1 MSVAWWLMTFQL
13 VLDPEKNF
21 HFVIDCAKKVMK
33 EHCYWPLVSDF
44 NNVLSHERVALVF
57 LKDDNLIDMWFQF
70 LSMLQGMNVNI
81 RETSSHVDF
90 EPSSYYAAFSCELEA
105 SAYPMWS
112 IISHL
117 KDASYAQLSKKLM
130 NYLINYLQ
138 DWLDAVNFQTPH
150 MAKNELMHASFHFPL
165 HRYLAAFIYQAVKTM
180 NISLNDILPEPETIK
195 LLMMHPLR
203 VQVSFK
209 KIILFTA
216 SRYICLHYSTTVY
229 IFAHL

>member
-1 MSVAWWLMTFQL
+1 
-13 VLDPEKNF
+13 
-21 HFVIDCAKKVMK
+21 MK

-70 LSMLQGMNVNI
+70 LSMLQGESIDEPNCTNVSIYSFLGMNVNI
-81 RETSSHVDF
+81 RETSSHVEF

-117 KDASYAQLSKKLM
+117 KDPSYSQLSKKIM

-138 DWLDAVNFQTPH
+138 EWLDAVNFQSPR
-150 MAKNELMHASFHFPL
+150 MEKNEMMHASFHFPL

-180 NISLNDILPEPETIK
+180 NISLNDILPEPEIIK

-203 VQVSFK
+203 VQVSF
-209 KIILFTA
+209 IINFIFL
-216 SRYICLHYSTTVY
+216 LSTFLVR
-229 IFAHL
+229 

>member
-1 MSVAWWLMTFQL
+1 
-13 VLDPEKNF
+13 
-21 HFVIDCAKKVMK
+21 MK

-57 LKDDNLIDMWFQF
+57 LKDDNLIEMWFAF

-81 RETSSHVDF
+81 REMSSHVEF

-117 KDASYAQLSKKLM
+117 KDSSYAELSKKIM

-138 DWLDAVNFQTPH
+138 EFFDGVNFQSPRIDKH
-150 MAKNELMHASFHFPL
+150 QMMHASFHFPL
-165 HRYLAAFIYQAVKTM
+165 HRYLAAFIYQAIKTM
-180 NISLNDILPEPETIK
+180 NIPLNDILPNTEMIK

-203 VQVSFK
+203 VQVSFRQN
-209 KIILFTA
+209 F
-216 SRYICLHYSTTVY
+216 Y
-229 IFAHL
+229 

>member
-1 MSVAWWLMTFQL
+1 
-13 VLDPEKNF
+13 
-21 HFVIDCAKKVMK
+21 
-33 EHCYWPLVSDF
+33 
-44 NNVLSHERVALVF
+44 
-57 LKDDNLIDMWFQF
+57 
-70 LSMLQGMNVNI
+70 MNVNI
-81 RETSSHVDF
+81 RETSSHVEF

-117 KDASYAQLSKKLM
+117 KDSNYAVLSKKIM

-138 DWLDAVNFQTPH
+138 DWLDAVNFQSPR
-150 MAKNELMHASFHFPL
+150 MEKNEMMHASFHFPL

-203 VQVSFK
+203 VQVSFGYEK
-209 KIILFTA
+209 TSFYLLL
-216 SRYICLHYSTTVY
+216 SLDYIRICVCVCVLT
-229 IFAHL
+229 